1 MDEWISWN
9 HGYALDEY
17 QIHKINMAAGR
28 DHETQVTELA
38 FEAVKSSSNYL
49 AIFLNYGNL

>member
-17 QIHKINMAAGR
+17 QILNINTAA
-28 DHETQVTELA
+28 VTELV

-49 AIFLNYGNL
+49 TIFPSKRNL